1 MAIDSSPT
9 ALTLTEQQQQ
19 AVQAIQAFLANPD
32 QKLFL
37 LAGYPGT
44 GKSTTIVQ
52 IIQDLIVNHQQK
64 VVLTAPTN
72 KATSVLK
79 RMAAEQALR
88 VECMTIHQLLGLSV
102 VNRGGKQLERT
113 SASHLERFD
122 LAVIDECSMIN
133 QALWRWIGQSIEQ
146 TWTQTKIILMGDPA
160 QLNPVNEGRSPS
172 FSISNRV
179 TLTQVVRQGADNPLL
194 TVLKQCRSAIQQQ
207 IPFQPV
213 QRTTEKHESG
223 MLLVR
228 PMTLL
233 KYACQRSTNFESNP
247 NRFRILCWTNKRVDY
262 YNAVIREHLYG
273 NDAPRFVPNERMIT
287 LASAIAPDGKTIALP
302 TSIEFTVA
310 NVEERSHEGY
320 RAWCLTVLPEGYD
333 SQRQI
338 HVLHEDEQARFEHEV
353 ERSLQNAKR
362 NPYLWRKYYR
372 HLEIFAQIRPC
383 FALTVHNAQGSTFE
397 EVGLDGADLRKRLD
411 GTKAGIREFNRLFYV
426 GASRAKRRVLVTK
439 S

>member
-1 MAIDSSPT
+1 MAVDSSPPRT
-9 ALTLTEQQQQ
+9 LTLTEQQQQ
-19 AVQAIQAFLANPD
+19 AVHAVQAFLANPD

-52 IIQDLIVNHQQK
+52 IIQDLIINHQRK

-79 RMAAEQALR
+79 RMASEQTLR

-102 VNRGGKQLERT
+102 VNRGEKQLERT
-113 SASHLERFD
+113 SPSHLERFD

-133 QALWRWIGQSIEQ
+133 QGLWNWSGQAVEQ
-146 TWTQTKIILMGDPA
+146 SWTHTKIILMGDPA

-172 FSISNRV
+172 FSISNRM
-179 TLTQVVRQGADNPLL
+179 TLTEAVRQNADNPLL
-194 TVLKQCRSAIQQQ
+194 TILKQCRSAIKQQ
-207 IPFQPV
+207 IPFHPV
-213 QRTTEKHESG
+213 QQITHDRQSG

-228 PMTLL
+228 PATLL

-247 NRFRILCWTNKRVDY
+247 NRFRILCWTNRRVDH

-273 NDAPRFVPNERMIT
+273 KDAAQFVLNERMIT
-287 LASAIAPDGKTIALP
+287 LASTIAPDGKTIALP
-302 TSIEFTVA
+302 TSIEFTIA
-310 NVEERSHEGY
+310 KIEERSHEGY

-338 HVLHEDEQARFEHEV
+338 YVLHENEQARFEHEV

-383 FALTVHNAQGSTFE
+383 FALTVHNAQGST
-397 EVGLDGADLRKRLD
+397 
-411 GTKAGIREFNRLFYV
+411 IRM
-426 GASRAKRRVLVTK
+426 
-439 S
+439 

>member
-1 MAIDSSPT
+1 MALDT
-9 ALTLTEQQQQ
+9 AIALTEQQQQ
-19 AVQAIQAFLANPD
+19 AVRAIQAFLANPD

-52 IIQDLIVNHQQK
+52 LIQDLIVNHQQK

-79 RMAAEQALR
+79 RMASEQALR

-113 SASHLERFD
+113 SPSHLERFD

-133 QALWRWIGQSIEQ
+133 QALWHWIQLAIAQ
-146 TWTQTKIILMGDPA
+146 TWMQTKIILMGDPA

-172 FSISNRV
+172 FSIPNRM
-179 TLTQVVRQGADNPLL
+179 TLTQGVRQGADNPLI
-194 TVLKQCRSAIQQQ
+194 TVLKQCRSAIKQQT
-207 IPFQPV
+207 PFQPV
-213 QRTTEKHESG
+213 QQSTQVRANG
-223 MLLVR
+223 MVLVR
-228 PMTLL
+228 PTALL
-233 KYACQRSTNFESNP
+233 DYACKRVRHFQVNP
-247 NRFRILCWTNKRVDY
+247 NQFRILCWTNRRVDH
-262 YNAVIREHLYG
+262 YNTILRQYLYG
-273 NDAPRFVPNERMIT
+273 KDAPRFLSNERMIT

-302 TSIEFTVA
+302 TSIEFTITKT
-310 NVEERSHEGY
+310 EERSHEGY

-338 HVLHEDEQARFEHEV
+338 YVLHEDEQHRFESEIGQ
-353 ERSLQNAKR
+353 SLQNAKR

-372 HLEIFAQIRPC
+372 QLEMFAQIRPC

-397 EVGLDGADLRKRLD
+397 EVGLDGADLQKRLD
-411 GTKAGIREFNRLFYV
+411 GTKAGIREYNRLFYV
-426 GASRAKRRVLVTK
+426 GASRARRRVLVAT

>member
-1 MAIDSSPT
+1 MALDT
-9 ALTLTEQQQQ
+9 AIALTEQQQQ
-19 AVQAIQAFLANPD
+19 AVQAIQAFLVNPD

-52 IIQDLIVNHQQK
+52 LIQELIVNHQQK

-79 RMAAEQALR
+79 RMASEQTLR
-88 VECMTIHQLLGLSV
+88 IECMTIHQLLGLSV
-102 VNRGGKQLERT
+102 VNRGDKQLERT
-113 SASHLERFD
+113 SPSHLERFD

-133 QALWRWIGQSIEQ
+133 QGLWHWIQQAIEQ
-146 TWTQTKIILMGDPA
+146 TWMQTKILLMGDPA

-172 FSISNRV
+172 FSIPNRM
-179 TLTQVVRQGADNPLL
+179 TLTQVVRQGADNPLI
-194 TVLKQCRSAIQQQ
+194 TVLKQCRSAIKQQT
-207 IPFQPV
+207 PFHPV
-213 QRTTEKHESG
+213 QQSTQVRENG
-223 MLLVR
+223 MVLVR
-228 PMTLL
+228 PTALL
-233 KYACQRSTNFESNP
+233 NYACKRVRHFEVNP
-247 NRFRILCWTNKRVDY
+247 NQFRILCWTNRRVDH
-262 YNAVIREHLYG
+262 YNAILRQHLYG
-273 NDAPRFVPNERMIT
+273 KDAPRFVPNERMIT
-287 LASAIAPDGKTIALP
+287 LASAIAPNGKTIALP
-302 TSIEFTVA
+302 TSIEFTITKI
-310 NVEERSHEGY
+310 EERSHEGY

-338 HVLHEDEQARFEHEV
+338 YVLHEDEQARFEHEV
-353 ERSLQNAKR
+353 ERSLQNAKQ

-397 EVGLDGADLRKRLD
+397 EVGLDGVDLQKRLD
-411 GTKAGIREFNRLFYV
+411 GTKAGIREYNRLFYV

>member
-1 MAIDSSPT
+1 LALDTAI
-9 ALTLTEQQQQ
+9 ALTEQQQQ
-19 AVQAIQAFLANPD
+19 AVRAIQAFLANPD

-52 IIQDLIVNHQQK
+52 LIQDLIVNHQQK

-79 RMAAEQALR
+79 RMASEQALR

-113 SASHLERFD
+113 SPSHLERFD

-133 QALWRWIGQSIEQ
+133 QALWHWIQLAIAQ
-146 TWTQTKIILMGDPA
+146 TWMQTKIILMGDPA

-172 FSISNRV
+172 FSIPNRM
-179 TLTQVVRQGADNPLL
+179 TLTQGVRQGADNPLI
-194 TVLKQCRSAIQQQ
+194 TVLKQCRSAIKQQT
-207 IPFQPV
+207 PFQPV
-213 QRTTEKHESG
+213 QQSTQVRANG
-223 MLLVR
+223 MVLVR
-228 PMTLL
+228 PTALL
-233 KYACQRSTNFESNP
+233 DYACKRVRHFQVNP
-247 NRFRILCWTNKRVDY
+247 NQFRILCWTNRRVDH
-262 YNAVIREHLYG
+262 YNTILRQYLYG
-273 NDAPRFVPNERMIT
+273 KDAPRFLSNERMIT

-302 TSIEFTVA
+302 TSIEFTITKT
-310 NVEERSHEGY
+310 EERSHEGY

-338 HVLHEDEQARFEHEV
+338 YVLHEDEQHRFESEIGQ
-353 ERSLQNAKR
+353 SLQNAKR

-372 HLEIFAQIRPC
+372 QLEMFAQIRPC

-397 EVGLDGADLRKRLD
+397 EVGLDGADLQKRLD
-411 GTKAGIREFNRLFYV
+411 GTKAGIREYNRLFYV
-426 GASRAKRRVLVTK
+426 GASRARRRVLVAT

>member
-1 MAIDSSPT
+1 MALDTEI
-9 ALTLTEQQQQ
+9 ALTKQQRQ

-32 QKLFL
+32 QKQFL

-52 IIQDLIVNHQQK
+52 IIQDLVVNHQQK

-102 VNRGGKQLERT
+102 ANWSGKQLERT
-113 SASHLERFD
+113 SASHLERFN

-133 QALWRWIGQSIEQ
+133 QTLWHWIRQSIEQ
-146 TWTQTKIILMGDPA
+146 TWAQTKLILMGDPA
-160 QLNPVNEGRSPS
+160 QLNPINEGRSPS
-172 FSISNRV
+172 FSISNRM
-179 TLTQVVRQGADNPLL
+179 TLTQVVRQGANNPLL

-213 QRTTEKHESG
+213 QQTTEKRESG
-223 MLLVR
+223 MLLVH
-228 PMTLL
+228 PTTLL

-247 NRFRILCWTNKRVDY
+247 NRFRILCWTNRRVAH

-273 NDAPRFVPNERMIT
+273 KDAPRFVLNERMIT

-302 TSIEFTVA
+302 TSIEFTIA
-310 NVEERSHEGY
+310 KIEERSHEGY

-338 HVLHEDEQARFEHEV
+338 YVLHEDEQARFEHEV
-353 ERSLQNAKR
+353 ERSLQNAKQ

-372 HLEIFAQIRPC
+372 QLEIFAQIRPC

-397 EVGLDGADLRKRLD
+397 EVGLDGVDLQKRLD
-411 GTKAGIREFNRLFYV
+411 GTKAGIREYNRLFYV
-426 GASRAKRRVLVTK
+426 GASRAQRRVLVTK